1 MSSQP
6 RTATVTRGT
15 SESRVEVTVD
25 LDGTGAG
32 DVSTGVR
39 FYDHMLLSLAKHS
52 LIDLTVRA
60 DGDVDVDAHHTVEDV
75 AIVLGQAVR
84 EALGDKSG
92 ISRFGDATVP
102 PRLAPA
108 FGLFRIEDT
117 AVLTARAAGVRA
129 VTRWALRSADGELV
143 ASRQLPRL
151 TPESVHRVLGTA
163 AHAREVPVRAVREL
177 WERVD
182 LGHEEWL
189 VEAATVLGLPGAR
202 VLAGTDTELGPVVRP
217 APRSVPA
224 FESVIK
230 DVHQ

>member
-1 MSSQP
+1 MSQSS
-6 RTATVTRGT
+6 RGVVVLSASATAATEWVRGGVVPCHVLAHP
-15 SESRVEVTVD
+15 SWSVVVPA
-25 LDGTGAG
+25 AG
-32 DVSTGVR
+32 STAVAAP
-39 FYDHMLLSLAKHS
+39 YDDA
-52 LIDLTVRA
+52 LTVLA
-60 DGDVDVDAHHTVEDV
+60 
-75 AIVLGQAVR
+75 
-84 EALGDKSG
+84 
-92 ISRFGDATVP
+92 SRHVP